1 MGASCAAL
9 PPFNPLSMPAGHSSI
24 GESFILGKGPP
35 CGNGEWAAICA
46 LMAAPLPPLRSSLM
60 EHAITGGAA
69 AASKQQQGTKQ
80 GQERVKQL
88 QKLQPGD
95 KTGRQ
100 GKKPEPC
107 AGEGKRVALALDV
120 SAPGALAAV
129 DAATCGAADD
139 GDRAADGKRDASG
152 AGASSSVASGR
163 GSTAGPDAACAAGSA
178 MQSQGARPTIGS
190 VPGMSFKIVRGQA
203 ASHGEATSGACSVA
217 CSAAAQQAPVQAQQG
232 KEEQEV
238 QKGKVAAERQSGSA
252 VPGPAPVKGQTA
264 EAGLTDAKSGAGAKP
279 PSGRGKGSGQSQ
291 GQAAGAPGGMEAAAP
306 RAHCAFQQMMLEGIA
321 NGSATTDDAIRTLI
335 T

>member
-9 PPFNPLSMPAGHSSI
+9 PPFDPLSMPAGHSST

-35 CGNGEWAAICA
+35 YGNGEWAAICA
-46 LMAAPLPPLRSSLM
+46 LMTAPLPPLRSSLM
-60 EHAITGGAA
+60 EHAIAGGAA

-88 QKLQPGD
+88 QTLQPGD
-95 KTGRQ
+95 KAGGQ
-100 GKKPEPC
+100 GHKPEP
-107 AGEGKRVALALDV
+107 EGKRVALAADV
-120 SAPGALAAV
+120 SAPCALAAAA
-129 DAATCGAADD
+129 AATSGAVDD
-139 GDRAADGKRDASG
+139 GDRAAVGKRGASG
-152 AGASSSVASGR
+152 AGASSSVASGC
-163 GSTAGPDAACAAGSA
+163 GSTAGPDAACAAGSGV
-178 MQSQGARPTIGS
+178 QSQGARPTCGS
-190 VPGMSFKIVRGQA
+190 VPGMSFRIVRGQA
-203 ASHGEATSGACSVA
+203 ASHGEATSGACSGA

-232 KEEQEV
+232 KGEQEV

-264 EAGLTDAKSGAGAKP
+264 EAGPTDAKSGAGAKP

-291 GQAAGAPGGMEAAAP
+291 GQAAGAPGGVEAAAP